1 MEAGNMTIQLDLED
15 IERTSR
21 VHHALS
27 TPLRLRIIRLLCGN
41 NYYVH
46 EIAQHLSIPTS
57 TAALNV
63 RILEEAG
70 LIATS
75 QAPGTRGM
83 AKVCLKMISDVNT
96 SLNYDWLHSSTL
108 QIAYSI
114 PIGSFFDCD
123 PGYMLCGLQGER
135 GPIGPHNDPS
145 CFYRPDRLEA
155 QLLWIDQGYV
165 EYRIP
170 NDALRENNAIGM
182 RISFEA
188 CSEVANYNPD
198 WPSDIYVSIN
208 GIELGVWTC
217 PGDFGGRRGLFSPEN
232 WPTAS
237 TQFGHLK
244 TWSVDASGTAL
255 DGKPLSSVTI
265 DQLNLHRG
273 NFFSLRIGVH
283 PDAKNVGGMNLFGAR
298 FGDHPQDI
306 TLQLDLI
313 QKKRNP
319 SGEE

>member
-1 MEAGNMTIQLDLED
+1 MESRNMTIQLDLED
-15 IERTSR
+15 IDRTSR

-27 TPLRLRIIRLLCGN
+27 TPLRLRIIRLLCGS

-46 EIAQHLSIPTS
+46 EIAQHLKIPTS

-83 AKVCLKMISDVNT
+83 AKVCLKMISTVTTN
-96 SLNYDWLHSSTL
+96 LNYDWLHSSTH
-108 QIAYSI
+108 QVSYSI
-114 PIGSFFDCD
+114 PIGSFSDCD
-123 PGYMLCGLQGER
+123 PGYRLCGLHGEYEL
-135 GPIGPHNDPS
+135 IGPSNNPS

-170 NDALRENNAIGM
+170 NDALVENNAVGM

-198 WPSDIYVSIN
+198 WPSDIYVSVN
-208 GIELGVWTC
+208 GVELGVWTC
-217 PGDFGGRRGLFSPEN
+217 PGDFGGRRGLFSPES
-232 WPTAS
+232 WPTSS

-244 TWSVDASGTAL
+244 TWTVDTNGTTL
-255 DGKPLSSVTI
+255 DGKFLSGVTI
-265 DQLNLHRG
+265 DHLNLHQG

-306 TLQLDLI
+306 ILQLDLV
-313 QKKRNP
+313 KKKQQP
-319 SGEE
+319 VIEE